1 MQQGKK
7 TGKIRGM
14 MADVAIPVVVLQ
26 ARRLHRNALI
36 YEWILLPD
44 GQSPLHVLF
53 GCLFPC
59 LVLLHAAAPYT
70 PSLSGQSVSGQNPQ
84 ALKSHSAPAR
94 RPP

>member
-36 YEWILLPD
+36 YEGILLPE
-44 GQSPLHVLF
+44 GQL
-53 GCLFPC
+53 
-59 LVLLHAAAPYT
+59 
-70 PSLSGQSVSGQNPQ
+70 
-84 ALKSHSAPAR
+84 
-94 RPP
+94 